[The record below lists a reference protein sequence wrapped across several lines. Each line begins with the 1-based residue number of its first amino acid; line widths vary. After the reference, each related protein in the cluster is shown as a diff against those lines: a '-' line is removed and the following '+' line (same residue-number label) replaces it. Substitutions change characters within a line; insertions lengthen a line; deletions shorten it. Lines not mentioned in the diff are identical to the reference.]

1 MAEERTLTLHEI
13 AEARGALDALDTLGK
28 EIEVLKMQLVR
39 LPSRAF
45 LYRTLLMA
53 TAPIWALLG
62 VLLLLR

>member
-1 MAEERTLTLHEI
+1 MAEERTLTLYEI
-13 AEARGALDALDTLGK
+13 ADARGALDTLGK

-45 LYRTLLMA
+45 LCRTLLTA
-53 TAPIWALLG
+53 TTPIWALLG

>member
-13 AEARGALDALDTLGK
+13 ADARGALGK

-45 LYRTLLMA
+45 LYRTLLIA
-53 TAPIWALLG
+53 TAPIWALLS
-62 VLLLLR
+62 VMLLLR